1 MHSSL
6 RTKSVMK
13 SKRQEEAWFS
23 VERTQVII
31 QLPVF
36 SKNGPLKNT
45 LEASERHA
53 IPLQHKTGLRLAT
66 LSAGDR
72 AFINYTY
79 LLMQNM
85 YFKTQK
91 EMTQQPKNKN
101 CKNVRIENERAWE
114 YTCVINV
121 FYLWRPV
128 MHFCFEKPCQCEAS
142 LNVLF
147 FLSLLFCFGFFLPSC
162 KSLVK
167 VLFWQVKIIWR
178 RHYWQPCGTE
188 EKRSERGQRRL
199 SHSIPIQ

>member
-36 SKNGPLKNT
+36 SKNGPLKST

-66 LSAGDR
+66 LSAGGR

-101 CKNVRIENERAWE
+101 CKNVRIENEWA
-114 YTCVINV
+114 
-121 FYLWRPV
+121 
-128 MHFCFEKPCQCEAS
+128 
-142 LNVLF
+142 
-147 FLSLLFCFGFFLPSC
+147 
-162 KSLVK
+162 
-167 VLFWQVKIIWR
+167 
-178 RHYWQPCGTE
+178 
-188 EKRSERGQRRL
+188 
-199 SHSIPIQ
+199 

>member
-1 MHSSL
+1 
-6 RTKSVMK
+6 MK

-45 LEASERHA
+45 LEACERHA

-66 LSAGDR
+66 LSAGGR
-72 AFINYTY
+72 AFIDYTY

-85 YFKTQK
+85 YFITQK
-91 EMTQQPKNKN
+91 EMAQQLKNKKKR
-101 CKNVRIENERAWE
+101 KNICIESDRVWE
-114 YTCVINV
+114 YTCVMNV
-121 FYLWRPV
+121 FYLWQPV
-128 MHFCFEKPCQCEAS
+128 MHFCFEKPCQWEAS
-142 LNVLF
+142 LYALF
-147 FLSLLFCFGFFLPSC
+147 FLSLLFCFGFLLPSC

-167 VLFWQVKIIWR
+167 VLLWQVKINR
-178 RHYWQPCGTE
+178 SRHYWQPCGTE
-188 EKRSERGQRRL
+188 EKRSEWGHRRL